1 MTFDPTD
8 VHWGAELEDPDF
20 EPPTPDDPP
29 PAPDVPATA
38 ASRVLEP
45 AEAERIENVRE
56 HFWKT
61 RPILTHIQQFA
72 RARLVA
78 PWATL
83 GAVLAHV
90 VAATPPKV
98 QLPATIGSEASLNL
112 FVGLVGAAGAAKGAS
127 EKAARR
133 AVDLDVRRAPVY
145 PLGSGEGISH
155 MFMRNKGGEA
165 ELHNAAAVITI
176 TEIDTLASLKGRQA
190 STIMPQL
197 RQAAMGEQLGF
208 FYVDETKR
216 LMVPEHKYRLCL
228 LAGIQPKRSGVLLSE
243 DEIDGGTPQRFVWLS
258 CDDPDAPDDDPE
270 EPTPI
275 LWEAPNWSNLPTIG
289 SGDDARKVMPICDA
303 ARATIVAARKA
314 RRRGDGE
321 ALDGHALLT
330 RLKVA
335 AALAILDGRTSVTD
349 DDWELAGAVMAE
361 SDEQRARCQRALQEM
376 NRAQNHRT
384 GEAEAHRTLVIE
396 ERVEAEK
403 LKRTVER
410 VRRYLARAG
419 EAGLSGAKLRGKL
432 GANATFMEQAVDVL
446 DFAGEIRVQEIE
458 YQGQTGRKF
467 YLRSGVSGV
476 AA

>member
-1 MTFDPTD
+1 MSNDGSY
-8 VHWGAELEDPDF
+8 VYWGDELEAEGF
-20 EPPTPDDPP
+20 EPPDDEPEPENSTPRLSPP
-29 PAPDVPATA
+29 PM
-38 ASRVLEP
+38 RVLAP
-45 AEAERIENVRE
+45 AEADRIENVRE
-56 HFWKT
+56 HFWKH
-61 RPILTHIQQFA
+61 RPILEHIQQFA

-83 GAVLAHV
+83 GAILAHV
-90 VAATPPKV
+90 VAATPPRV

-112 FVGLVGAAGAAKGAS
+112 FIGLVGAAGAAKGAS

-133 AVDLDVRRAPVY
+133 ALDLGEMRAPVY
-145 PLGSGEGISH
+145 PLGSGEGIAH
-155 MFMRNKGGEA
+155 MFMRNKSGEA
-165 ELHNAAAVITI
+165 ELVNAAAVITI
-176 TEIDTLASLKGRQA
+176 QEIDTLASLKGRQS

-208 FYVDETKR
+208 FYVDESKR
-216 LMVPEHKYRLCL
+216 LMVPEHAYRLCL

-270 EPTPI
+270 EPTPL
-275 LWEAPNWSNLPTIG
+275 LWEEPDWSRLPMIG
-289 SGDDARKVMPICDA
+289 RGQDQRKVMPICDT
-303 ARATIVAARKA
+303 ARSTIVAARKA

-349 DDWELAGAVMAE
+349 DDWELSGAVMAE
-361 SDEQRARCQRALQEM
+361 SDAQRARCQQALAEM
-376 NRAQNHRT
+376 SRDNNRRT

-403 LKRTVER
+403 LRRTAQAVKRHLLR
-410 VRRYLARAG
+410 SG
-419 EAGLSGAKLRGKL
+419 DAGLMGAKLRGKL
-432 GANATFMEQAVDVL
+432 GANAVFMEQAVDVL
-446 DFAGEIRVQEIE
+446 ETAGEIRCEDVE
-458 YQGQTGRKF
+458 YRGQPGRRYF
-467 YLRSGVSGV
+467 LC
-476 AA
+476 

>member
-1 MTFDPTD
+1 MS
-8 VHWGAELEDPDF
+8 
-20 EPPTPDDPP
+20 
-29 PAPDVPATA
+29 DVPWDADEMADLERHAPPKDQPVTA
-38 ASRVLEP
+38 PTVRPAGQGSLTD
-45 AEAERIENVRE
+45 AEANEVENLRE

-90 VAATPPKV
+90 VAATPPRV

-112 FVGLVGAAGAAKGAS
+112 FIGLVGAAGAAKGAS

-133 AVDLDVRRAPVY
+133 AVDLGDLRAPVY
-145 PLGSGEGISH
+145 PLGSGEGIAH

-165 ELHNAAAVITI
+165 ELVNAAAVVTI
-176 TEIDTLASLKGRQA
+176 QEIDTLASLKGRQA

-208 FYVDETKR
+208 FYVDESKR
-216 LMVPEHKYRLCL
+216 LMVPEHRYRLCL
-228 LAGIQPKRSGVLLSE
+228 LAGIQPRRSAALLSD

-270 EPTPI
+270 EPVPI
-275 LWEAPNWSNLPTIG
+275 LWQEPDWSQLPTVG
-289 SGDDARKVMPICDA
+289 RGDDMRKIMPLCET

-314 RRRGDGE
+314 RRRGDGD

-330 RLKVA
+330 REKVA
-335 AALAILDGRTSVTD
+335 AGLAILDGRVSITD
-349 DDWELAGAVMAE
+349 EDWGLAGAVMAE
-361 SDEQRARCQRALQEM
+361 SDEQRARCQRALQELGRDQ
-376 NRAQNHRT
+376 NRRT
-384 GEAEAHRTLVIE
+384 GEAEAHRTIVIE

-403 LKRTVER
+403 LKRAVER
-410 VRRYLARAG
+410 VRRYLLIAG
-419 EAGLSGAKLRGKL
+419 DAGLPGAKLRGKL
-432 GANATFMEQAVDVL
+432 GAIGPLMEQAVDVL
-446 DFAGEIRVQEIE
+446 EIAGEIRVEDVE
-458 YQGQTGRKF
+458 YRGQAGHKYFSR
-467 YLRSGVSGV
+467 
-476 AA
+476 

>member
-1 MTFDPTD
+1 VTYDPTD
-8 VHWGAELEDPDF
+8 VHWGAELDDEGF
-20 EPPTPDDPP
+20 EPPGDAHLPEPP
-29 PAPDVPATA
+29 PGVGIAGRSLSADE
-38 ASRVLEP
+38 SD
-45 AEAERIENVRE
+45 RIDNLRE

-61 RPILTHIQQFA
+61 RPILEHIQQFA

-83 GAVLAHV
+83 GAVLVHV
-90 VAATPPKV
+90 VAATHPRV

-133 AVDLDVRRAPVY
+133 AVDLDLRRAPVY
-145 PLGSGEGISH
+145 PLGSGEGIAH

-165 ELHNAAAVITI
+165 ELHNISAVVTI
-176 TEIDTLASLKGRQA
+176 GEIDTLASLKGRQA
-190 STIMPQL
+190 STLMPQL

-228 LAGIQPKRSGVLLSE
+228 RSGVLLSD

-258 CDDPDAPDDDPE
+258 CDDPDAPDEDPE

-275 LWEAPNWSNLPTIG
+275 LWESPDWTQVPTAG
-289 SGDDARKVMPICDA
+289 RGDDQRKIMPICER
-303 ARATIVAARKA
+303 ARQTIVAARKA

-335 AALAILDGRTSVTD
+335 AALAILDSRTSVTD
-349 DDWELAGAVMAE
+349 DDWDLAGAVMAE
-361 SDEQRARCQRALQEM
+361 SDGQRARCRQALQEM
-376 NRAQNHRT
+376 GRDQNRRT

-396 ERVEAEK
+396 ERVETEK
-403 LKRTVER
+403 LKRAVDR
-410 VRRYLARAG
+410 IRRCLLRAG
-419 EAGLSGAKLRGKL
+419 GEGLSGAKLRGKL
-432 GANATFMEQAVDVL
+432 GALGAFMDQATDVL
-446 DFAGEIRVQEIE
+446 EMAGDIRVEDIA
-458 YQGQTGRKF
+458 YRGQTGRKYF
-467 YLRSGVSGV
+467 SC
-476 AA
+476 

>member
-1 MTFDPTD
+1 MSYDPTQ
-8 VHWGAELEDPDF
+8 VHWGDELEDPAF
-20 EPPTPDDPP
+20 EPPDEAVSTEPHDQRMRAFSPGEAGRIDD
-29 PAPDVPATA
+29 
-38 ASRVLEP
+38 L
-45 AEAERIENVRE
+45 RE

-61 RPILTHIQQFA
+61 RPILQHIQQFA

-83 GAVLAHV
+83 GSVLVHV
-90 VAATPPKV
+90 VAATPPKI

-145 PLGSGEGISH
+145 PLGSGEGIAH

-165 ELHNAAAVITI
+165 ELHNANAVVTI
-176 TEIDTLASLKGRQA
+176 QEIDTLASLKGRQA

-208 FYVDETKR
+208 FYVDESKR

-258 CDDPDAPDDDPE
+258 CDDPDAPDEDPD
-270 EPTPI
+270 EPAPI
-275 LWEAPNWSNLPTIG
+275 LWEPPNWSELPTIG
-289 SGDDARKVMPICDA
+289 RGDEQRKVMPICDT
-303 ARATIVAARKA
+303 ARETIISARKA

-361 SDEQRARCQRALQEM
+361 SDEQRARCQKALREMTRIQNRRA
-376 NRAQNHRT
+376 
-384 GEAEAHRTLVIE
+384 GEAEAHRVVVVE
-396 ERVEAEK
+396 ERVGAEK
-403 LKRTVER
+403 LKRAVER
-410 VRRYLARAG
+410 IRRALLRAG
-419 EAGLSGAKLRGKL
+419 ETGVSGSKLRAKVGEL
-432 GANATFMEQAVDVL
+432 AAYFEEAVEVL
-446 DFAGEIRVQEIE
+446 DLAGEIRVEEVE
-458 YQGQTGRKF
+458 YHGQPGHKYFSR
-467 YLRSGVSGV
+467 
-476 AA
+476 